1 MTENNNN
8 RSDRADR
15 LRRMREQRTTTD
27 PSDEPAEDDQPDAE
41 DDTGETTVASDESE
55 SPGDTEGHAEQTN
68 QGESQAQSEEE
79 KQDNDPGD
87 RAGEALADE
96 TGEHSPEQPEA
107 PEDRDDQPPAGEQA
121 TDAGEDEPASEE
133 DPAAEDEDTHES
145 YQVIE
150 FELGEDRYGVDITRA
165 DEVLAYREVTRVPNT
180 PDLIRGVVDIRGQ
193 IITVI
198 DPTTVF
204 NPRGHANGDGLIVVF
219 EVDLVDGSEL
229 IGWAV
234 DNVLSVHTVDQGEIV
249 EPPEDG
255 TTVEAALEREDG
267 YLTLTTPESL
277 LAATGRFDA
286 KIGEGSDPEL
296 NASG

>member
-1 MTENNNN
+1 
-8 RSDRADR
+8 
-15 LRRMREQRTTTD
+15 MREQRTTTE
-27 PSDEPAEDDQPDAE
+27 PDEESGDDEHESEPT
-41 DDTGETTVASDESE
+41 DTSDESE
-55 SPGDTEGHAEQTN
+55 LAADPEPQTAQSQPDEEPAQPNGGADDESGTESQDPANVETNEEEPDDSADDAEEQAEQSTP
-68 QGESQAQSEEE
+68 EPS
-79 KQDNDPGD
+79 
-87 RAGEALADE
+87 AD
-96 TGEHSPEQPEA
+96 EA
-107 PEDRDDQPPAGEQA
+107 PEDEPSTEAEPPGEH
-121 TDAGEDEPASEE
+121 EE
-133 DPAAEDEDTHES
+133 TTAS

-150 FELGEDRYGVDITRA
+150 FELGDDRYGVDITRA

-204 NPRGHANGDGLIVVF
+204 DPRGHAEGDGLIVVF

-234 DNVLSVHTVDQGEIV
+234 DNVLSVHTVDQDEIV
-249 EPPEDG
+249 EPPEEG

-277 LAATGRFDA
+277 LAATGTFGTKIDDA
-286 KIGEGSDPEL
+286 GESEL
-296 NASG
+296 SASG